1 MEEEQKLMPKG
12 SLGWLR
18 PSTPEVEEKVQVL
31 IKKLKVHKKEKR

>member
-12 SLGWLR
+12 SPGWLR

-31 IKKLKVHKKEKR
+31 IKKLKVQKKEKR